1 AEDLHDAAKHHVGK
15 AADAAMDVAG
25 DLHDAASHH
34 AAWVANAS
42 AEDLHDAAK
51 HHVGKAAD
59 AVMDAAGDA
68 HDAAKHHAQKAAGH
82 VANAVG
88 AAWGALAGAFGGG
101 GGNSEERALEQQ
113 PPQASRTQPGLLV
126 ARDPVPPAQDKPTL
140 SLQGK
145 PAAVLPAWSQAQRA
159 WCCENRGVGCTTT
172 TPKC

>member
-1 AEDLHDAAKHHVGK
+1 MDAAGDRRPAAAAAAAPPPSLPRAVCLCRRTTSRVGR
-15 AADAAMDVAG
+15 AG
-25 DLHDAASHH
+25 GP
-34 AAWVANAS
+34 AWHNAPP
-42 AEDLHDAAK
+42 LP
-51 HHVGKAAD
+51 
-59 AVMDAAGDA
+59 AGDA

>member
-42 AEDLHDAAK
+42 
-51 HHVGKAAD
+51 
-59 AVMDAAGDA
+59 AGDA

-145 PAAVLPAWSQAQRA
+145 PAAVLPAPRRRAWSQAQRA

>member
-42 AEDLHDAAK
+42 
-51 HHVGKAAD
+51 
-59 AVMDAAGDA
+59 AGDA